1 MDMTVTL
8 ALIAAGVAGTVGCGW
23 MGARPKDYTK
33 PRVVPWQMLMLASA
47 VFVLALLIH
56 LLGLFGMNT
65 GPQSQPPR

>member
-33 PRVVPWQMLMLASA
+33 PRRVPWQMLMLTLA
-47 VFVLALLIH
+47 VFVLVMVIH

-65 GPQSQPPR
+65 GGQQPH